1 MKLTKLAFL
10 ISILLFFACE
20 DNQQAGNDQNSNQ
33 NQIFV
38 DSLDLPEQ
46 LGNINDFENILNEEQ
61 KTKLDKK
68 ITDFNEKTK
77 VEFVIVTTDS
87 LPKELLTIEEY
98 AATIAEK
105 WKVGKKKGKDNGLVL
120 AYSKKLRSVN
130 ISTSKET
137 QKILSDQRC
146 QEIID
151 QDMIPHFKKDEIF
164 EGLESGAN
172 KIIESWNNE
181 SQ

>member
-10 ISILLFFACE
+10 VSIFLLFACE
-20 DNQQAGNDQNSNQ
+20 DDQQAGSDQNSNQ
-33 NQIFV
+33 NQISV
-38 DSLDLPEQ
+38 DSLDLPNQ

-61 KTKLDKK
+61 KSQLDKK
-68 ITDFNEKTK
+68 INDFNEKTK

-87 LPKELLTIEEY
+87 LPKELLTLEEY

-105 WKVGKKKGKDNGLVL
+105 WEVGKKKDNGLVL

-137 QKILSDQRC
+137 QKVLSDQRC

-164 EGLESGAN
+164 KGLESGAN